1 MSSISFMSL
10 RLNVNLIPARRLAL
24 FHRFTFYNNA
34 PKKTFLNVI
43 VLVQLVPIAGE
54 KPREHGYHG

>member
-1 MSSISFMSL
+1 MSR
-10 RLNVNLIPARRLAL
+10 RLNTNLISARRLAL

-34 PKKTFLNVI
+34 PKKTLLNII